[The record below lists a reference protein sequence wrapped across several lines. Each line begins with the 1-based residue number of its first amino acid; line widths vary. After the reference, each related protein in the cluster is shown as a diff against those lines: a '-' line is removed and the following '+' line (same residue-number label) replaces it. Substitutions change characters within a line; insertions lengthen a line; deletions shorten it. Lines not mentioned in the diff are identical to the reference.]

1 MKTLSSIEVVSILN
15 PLDMKKTDRRKFI
28 TNTALASIAAVG
40 GFRNMSAISSPVP
53 SGSPSDSLTRNTQSK
68 SKRDLMMQVLDMSS
82 TPAYIPAGFFMH
94 FGVKGDAAIKSHL
107 EYFRATDMDFLKIQF
122 DELSLPQNDQIKSA
136 KDWAKIPILPEKWF
150 EPALYLLKNLVKEV
164 KSEAMVIQ
172 TLYSPYQMAKQA
184 VPWNTLVEHVKQ
196 DAESVCR
203 GMENITLSIMHFVQA
218 AARLGADGF
227 YTCTQGGETNR
238 IADLSLFNRAIK
250 NYDMI
255 LYKEVS
261 QLVPYNIMHI
271 CDYDGKYEDFAL
283 RFQDYPGQV
292 INVPLEADN
301 KPLSLMGAAGIF
313 KRPVMGGL
321 DRHGILS
328 KGSPDDV
335 KKATTEVLK
344 NAPPNMILSA
354 NCTVDK
360 NIPIENLK
368 TAIKTAHEFRM

>member
-1 MKTLSSIEVVSILN
+1 MEKTN
-15 PLDMKKTDRRKFI
+15 RRKFI

-40 GFRNMSAISSPVP
+40 GFRNVSAISAPVP
-53 SGSPSDSLTRNTQSK
+53 VVSHPDSVVRNAPSK
-68 SKRDLMMQVLDMSS
+68 SKRDLMMQVLDMSK
-82 TPAYIPAGFFMH
+82 TPGYIPAGFFMH
-94 FGVKGDAAIKSHL
+94 FGVTGDAAIKAHL
-107 EYFRATDMDFLKIQF
+107 DYFRATGMDFLKIQF
-122 DELSLPQNDQIKSA
+122 DELSLPPNDQIKSP

-150 EPALYLLKNLVKEV
+150 EPALYLLKNLIKEV
-164 KSEAMVIQ
+164 KSEAMIIQ

-184 VPWNTLVEHVKQ
+184 VPREILVEHVKK

-203 GMENITLSIMHFVQA
+203 GMENITLSIMNFVQA
-218 AARLGADGF
+218 ASRLGVDGF
-227 YTCTQGGETNR
+227 YTCTQGGETNH
-238 IADLSLFNRAIK
+238 ISDLPLFYKSIK

-261 QLVPYNIMHI
+261 QLVPYNILHI
-271 CDYDGKYEDFAL
+271 CDYEGTYDNFVL

-301 KPLSLMGAAGIF
+301 KPLSLTHAAEIF

-328 KGSPDDV
+328 NGSPDEV
-335 KKATTEVLK
+335 KKATADLLK
-344 NAPPNMILSA
+344 NAPANLILSA

-360 NIPIENLK
+360 KIQLENLK
-368 TAIKTAHEFRM
+368 AAIKTAHEFRM